1 MFISGNNELS
11 RMGASEAMS
20 ITAQKNQ
27 VSN

>member
-1 MFISGNNELS
+1 MFISVNNELS